1 LYLKIDMTTQRRKAT
16 GAQRAPL
23 ANALICA
30 TVPTKNLR
38 RAKRFYEE
46 TLGLRAAISD
56 ERRGVYFVAG
66 SGTMLN
72 LYERQHSTAESS
84 VATFLVENLDEV
96 MSDLRNRGI
105 SFEEY
110 DIPDLKTKGGV
121 YNDETGFKV
130 AWFKDPDGNI
140 IGIEQLPSESMH
152 SLRPTIRSTPTGAK
166 RTAG

>member
-1 LYLKIDMTTQRRKAT
+1 MTTQSRKAT
-16 GAQRAPL
+16 GAQRAL
-23 ANALICA
+23 LTNALICA
-30 TVPTKNLR
+30 TVATKNLR

-46 TLGLRAAISD
+46 TLGLKAAISD

-72 LYERQHSTAESS
+72 LYEQEHSTPESS
-84 VATFLVENLDEV
+84 VATFLVENLDDV

-110 DIPDLKTKGGV
+110 DMPDLKTKGGV
-121 YNDETGFKV
+121 YSDETGFKV

-152 SLRPTIRSTPTGAK
+152 SVRPTIRSTPRG
-166 RTAG
+166 RNRPAG